1 MPAPSQYTYSTAIKI
16 EAQTALKDALDAGS
30 SNAKLFIKAND
41 DTILSTLLLTDPCG
55 TINGDGSL
63 TLTFLGPDTNAAAT
77 GTAGYGEFVTSD
89 NVVCLSLPVV
99 QGESPKS
106 GYLVMNTPL
115 ILAGGTV
122 SIINAQVG

>member
-1 MPAPSQYTYSTAIKI
+1 MPAPAQYFYNTTIKI
-16 EAQTALKDALDAGS
+16 SAQTVLRDALDAGD
-30 SNAKLFIKAND
+30 SNAKLFLKAED
-41 DTILSTLLLTDPCG
+41 DTVLSQLFLTDPCG

-77 GTAGYGEFVTSD
+77 GTATYGEFVDSNNT
-89 NVVCLSLPVV
+89 VCLTMPVI
-99 QGESPKS
+99 QGEAPKV

-115 ILAGGTV
+115 ILQGGTV